1 MVKRQPQEETGM
13 KLGRKTLFQ
22 SQVPERGAPCAIHGP
37 RGSIGFGLVAQDRT
51 EGRASV
57 VAFLGISIR
66 KVQKARQGEVNS
78 LGLLSL
84 TVFTGLSLVAWYQ
97 ALG

>member
-1 MVKRQPQEETGM
+1 M

-22 SQVPERGAPCAIHGP
+22 SQVPERGAPWAIHCP
-37 RGSIGFGLVAQDRT
+37 RGSIGFGLVAEDRT

-66 KVQKARQGEVNS
+66 KARQGKVNS

-84 TVFTGLSLVAWYQ
+84 TVFTGL
-97 ALG
+97 